1 MDNCVSLIWV
11 CCCWHLQT
19 YIERLVRQAYE
30 NWSSLEEVDAN
41 MNETVLLTQGSFK
54 LLLQV
59 M

>member
-1 MDNCVSLIWV
+1 MLFRS
-11 CCCWHLQT
+11 
-19 YIERLVRQAYE
+19 ERLVRQAYE

-41 MNETVLLTQGSFK
+41 MNETALLTQGSYK